1 MYIFFILKNIRKFPG
16 GSVVR
21 IRTFIAGALGS
32 IPGQGAKILQAARRS
47 QKQERKI
54 LIEDDI
60 KYERLYFCRKI
71 HVCGSC
77 VDTEKSRG

>member
-1 MYIFFILKNIRKFPG
+1 MYIFLILKNIRKFPG

-32 IPGQGAKILQAARRS
+32 IPGQGAKILQAARCS

-54 LIEDDI
+54 WKGFNGVNKKIIGLTVVV
-60 KYERLYFCRKI
+60 RCYFNI
-71 HVCGSC
+71 
-77 VDTEKSRG
+77 